1 MKMHS
6 NHVLAGRYGEIF
18 LVEEVDSM
26 PPRLYVLKRMV
37 IHPMNLKAIKSEIAM
52 MVCFTSKLS

>member
-26 PPRLYVLKRMV
+26 PPTPLRSQAHGYPP
-37 IHPMNLKAIKSEIAM
+37 HESKSY
-52 MVCFTSKLS
+52 